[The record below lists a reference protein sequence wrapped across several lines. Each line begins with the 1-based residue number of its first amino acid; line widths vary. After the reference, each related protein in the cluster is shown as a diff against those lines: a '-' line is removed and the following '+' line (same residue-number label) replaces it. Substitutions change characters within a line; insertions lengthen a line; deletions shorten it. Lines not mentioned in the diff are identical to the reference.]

1 MRRRLLALV
10 ALIALTSGR
19 TAAAAPPISSTE
31 ARSLLNRYCVS
42 CHNERAKTAGLM
54 LDALD
59 VGRVAERAEVWEAVV
74 RKLRAGAM
82 PPAGLPRPDQ
92 AAHDGLVAWL
102 ESTLDR
108 AAEARPNPGR
118 PVLHRLNRAEYAN
131 AIRDLLALD
140 VDTASLLPPDDS
152 SSGFDN
158 NADVLGVSPSLL
170 ERYLSAAADISA
182 LALGNRNVAPRSE
195 TYNVRG
201 DVTQT
206 GHIEGLPIG
215 TRGGMLV
222 RHTFPLDGEYIIKTR
237 LLDTA
242 SGTIRGLQ
250 YPHQV
255 EVLLEGERLRLA
267 SMGGDADFEQAVA
280 NSTASAT
287 AVNGRLTVRVS
298 VKAGPRTV
306 AATFLQ
312 RTAAAGAERLQRFQ
326 RSTIST
332 SDHTGLP
339 HIASITIEG
348 PFNVSGPGDTPS
360 RRRILTCQPKNQAAE
375 APCAAT
381 IIGTLARRAYRRPV
395 ATAELKRLTA
405 FFEDGRRDRDFE
417 AGIERALRAILA
429 SAPFLFRIEH
439 EPAVAPGTPY
449 RLSDL
454 EIASRLSFFLWSS
467 IPDDELLEVASR
479 GQLRNPAVLDRQ
491 VRRMLADPRAQAL
504 VVNFAGQWLQLR
516 NLRASSPDQNEF
528 PDFDDNLRQAFRRE
542 TELLFDSI
550 IREDRNVLDL
560 MTADYT
566 FVNERLARH
575 YGMPSVYGSQFR
587 RVPVTDETRKGL
599 LGKGAIH
606 LVTSQPNRTSP
617 VVRGK
622 WILENLLGTPPP
634 RPPANVPPLDE
645 AASGKPRTLR
655 EQMEAHRANP
665 VCASCHKIMDP
676 LGFAMENFDAVGAWR
691 TRDAGAPIDASGQLT
706 DGTPVDGVVTLRQG
720 LLKRPEVFVGTITE
734 KLLTYALGRGLAY
747 FDEPAVRRIVRQA
760 APHNYRFSSLVL
772 GIVNSTPFTN
782 RLKAEGSELPK
793 ELVSSKP

>member
-1 MRRRLLALV
+1 V
-10 ALIALTSGR
+10 S
-19 TAAAAPPISSTE
+19 PTE
-31 ARSLLNRYCVS
+31 ARSLLDRYCVS
-42 CHNERAKTAGLM
+42 CHNERVKTAGLT
-54 LDALD
+54 LDTLD
-59 VGRVAERAEVWEAVV
+59 VSRVPERAEVWEVV
-74 RKLRAGAM
+74 ARKLRAGAM
-82 PPAGLPRPDQ
+82 PPAGVARPDP
-92 AAHDGLVAWL
+92 AAHAGLVAWL

-108 AAEARPNPGR
+108 AAEAKPNPGR
-118 PVLHRLNRAEYAN
+118 PVLHRLNRTEYAN

-140 VDTASLLPPDDS
+140 VDTTSLLPPDDS

-158 NADVLGVSPSLL
+158 NADVLGVSPALL
-170 ERYLSAAADISA
+170 ERYLSVAADISA
-182 LALGNRNVAPRSE
+182 LALGNRQVAPRTE

-206 GHIEGLPIG
+206 GHIDGLPIG

-222 RHTFPLDGEYIIKTR
+222 RHTFPLDGEYVIKTR
-237 LLDTA
+237 LLETA

-250 YPHQV
+250 YPHQT
-255 EVLLEGERLRLA
+255 EVLLDGERLRLA

-280 NSTASAT
+280 NSTASAN

-298 VKAGPRTV
+298 VTAGPHTV
-306 AATFLQ
+306 GATFLQ
-312 RTAAAGAERLQRFQ
+312 RTAAAGGERLQRFL

-339 HIASITIEG
+339 HIGSITIEG
-348 PFNVSGPGDTPS
+348 PFNVTGPGDTPS
-360 RRRILTCQPKNQAAE
+360 RRRILTCQPKNPLAE
-375 APCAAT
+375 TPCATA

-395 ATAELKRLTA
+395 ATAELKRLMRFYQDA
-405 FFEDGRRDRDFE
+405 RRNGDFE

-449 RLSDL
+449 RLTDL
-454 EIASRLSFFLWSS
+454 ETASRLSFFLWSS
-467 IPDDELLEVASR
+467 IPDDELLDVATR
-479 GQLRNPAVLDRQ
+479 GQLRNPAVLEKQ

-542 TELLFDSI
+542 TELLFESI
-550 IREDRNVLDL
+550 IRDNRNVLDL

-575 YGMPSVYGSQFR
+575 YGIPSVYGSQFR
-587 RVPVTDETRKGL
+587 RVPVTDEARKGL

-634 RPPANVPPLDE
+634 RPPANVPPLEE

-665 VCASCHKIMDP
+665 VCAACHKIMDP

-691 TRDAGAPIDASGQLT
+691 TRDAGAPSMRLANSPMARRWMAS
-706 DGTPVDGVVTLRQG
+706 
-720 LLKRPEVFVGTITE
+720 
-734 KLLTYALGRGLAY
+734 
-747 FDEPAVRRIVRQA
+747 
-760 APHNYRFSSLVL
+760 
-772 GIVNSTPFTN
+772 
-782 RLKAEGSELPK
+782 
-793 ELVSSKP
+793 